1 MRKSG
6 ENRLKSLKR
15 AKKCNPNK
23 PEKQISQTNCN
34 NRCIYYE
41 NKIKA
46 FRAITEIELHRLEKY
61 KKFLKFVLI
70 LLN

>member
-1 MRKSG
+1 MQQYEKVAFIVKIKELSVRKSG
-6 ENRLKSLKR
+6 GNRLKSLKR

-46 FRAITEIELHRLEKY
+46 F
-61 KKFLKFVLI
+61 
-70 LLN
+70 

>member
-1 MRKSG
+1 MQQYEKVAFIMKNKG
-6 ENRLKSLKR
+6 VKCEKKQGNRLKSLKR

-23 PEKQISQTNCN
+23 PEKQISQTNRN

-46 FRAITEIELHRLEKY
+46 F
-61 KKFLKFVLI
+61 
-70 LLN
+70 

>member
-6 ENRLKSLKR
+6 ENRLKSLKM

-41 NKIKA
+41 NTLA
-46 FRAITEIELHRLEKY
+46 
-61 KKFLKFVLI
+61 
-70 LLN
+70 NQSS

>member
-1 MRKSG
+1 MRKRVERG
-6 ENRLKSLKR
+6 VKSLKR
-15 AKKCNPNK
+15 AKKRNPNK

-46 FRAITEIELHRLEKY
+46 F
-61 KKFLKFVLI
+61 
-70 LLN
+70 